1 MLISGQYIE
10 DVYFMRCQ
18 ASCCMTINFCGF
30 FSCCTYLLI
39 TKVIYVLSAFSLSLF
54 LLLFSGFRTEIVLV
68 SSYLRKPW
76 RGGDSLLCT
85 VQVRDVLQPGGGW
98 LSASMHK
105 NLGSG
110 DWGQGEEWLW
120 IMPAGVKTSLWTHSL
135 MPSFSILENRGKRI
149 VLSLHPCGKPVRW
162 SLAAALQQTEPSF
175 LSCLYGWRREVE
187 GWRGNNR

>member
-39 TKVIYVLSAFSLSLF
+39 TKVIYILSAFSLSLF

-110 DWGQGEEWLW
+110 GWGQGEECLW

-135 MPSFSILENRGKRI
+135 MPSFSIMENGEREED
-149 VLSLHPCGKPVRW
+149 HPEPAAMWETSPVKPRC
-162 SLAAALQQTEPSF
+162 SLAADWALFSF
-175 LSCLYGWRREVE
+175 LPLWLKERSGGLERE
-187 GWRGNNR
+187 